1 MKTHLT
7 DIARHELEMLLRDA
21 KEAVNGLERQRK
33 SAKQAA
39 EAAQDMH
46 RCRFD
51 FSDEEQMRLARLL
64 DTVCHLE
71 NVLDKTLDEIEH
83 IEGGLS
89 SPEAG
94 QLIVWSLPVN
104 SVAGN
109 DCP

>member
-1 MKTHLT
+1 
-7 DIARHELEMLLRDA
+7 
-21 KEAVNGLERQRK
+21 
-33 SAKQAA
+33 
-39 EAAQDMH
+39 
-46 RCRFD
+46 
-51 FSDEEQMRLARLL
+51 LARLL

-94 QLIVWSLPVN
+94 QLIVWSFPVN